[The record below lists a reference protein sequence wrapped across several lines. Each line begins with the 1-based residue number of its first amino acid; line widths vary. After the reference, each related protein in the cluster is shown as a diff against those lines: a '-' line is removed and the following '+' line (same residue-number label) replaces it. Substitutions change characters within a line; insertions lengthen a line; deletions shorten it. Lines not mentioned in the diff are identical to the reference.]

1 MTFPNLTTEQQELI
15 TATLDSAE
23 AAFAKSHEQC
33 PLLIVAQEGAPAE
46 VIDLS
51 GADKQSVG
59 AVIAVAKQVANV
71 LFITEAWTTRIS
83 TAQDSAIAEAVRTNP
98 ANAVIPEPRTSPDRR
113 EAVMVQFRHKQ
124 RHILCV
130 ALINRPPGGT
140 PTLEPWTF
148 TDNATPEGQI
158 YKTNF
163 SPPGAKLTSGI
174 V

>member
-1 MTFPNLTTEQQELI
+1 MTFRNLTTEQQELI
-15 TATLDSAE
+15 SAALDSAQE
-23 AAFAKSHEQC
+23 AFATSYAQC
-33 PLLIVAQEGAPAE
+33 PLLIVAQAGAQAE
-46 VIDLS
+46 VINLS

-59 AVIAVAKQVANV
+59 AVIAMAKQVASV
-71 LFITEAWTTRIS
+71 LFVSEAWTTRIS
-83 TAQDSAIAEAVRTNP
+83 TAQGSAIAEAVRTDP
-98 ANAVIPEPRTSPDRR
+98 ASAVIPEPRTSPDRR
-113 EAVMVQFRHKQ
+113 EAVMVQFFHKK

-148 TDNATPEGQI
+148 TDNAADGEI

-163 SPPGAKLTSGI
+163 SPPGARLASGI